1 MKKTILSI
9 LLFTLCGNTIFSQ
22 GFFKLDFSDEFNGT
36 RLNTNNWRYQTGES
50 GWGNN
55 EKQYYTSGDNVTV
68 RDGYLIITAKR
79 ENRGNS
85 AYTSSRINTSGKYST
100 TYGRIEARI
109 SLPIEQGLWP
119 AFWMMPEKSV
129 YGGWAASGEIDI
141 MEAKGRF
148 PNQYSG
154 ALHFG
159 GAWPSNTHI
168 SSGDYTFKGGK
179 TIEDFHVYAVEWK
192 EGEFTWYCDDQLV
205 HKRTSGWYTGTQP
218 FPAPF
223 DEDFH
228 ILLNM
233 AVGGNFDGG
242 VVPSG
247 DWQSGEMKVDYVR
260 VYKWSDTLTEKE
272 IPEDAGLIV
281 EPNEINIARNKSA
294 MASSTHTHLEEGVLS
309 AANVTDGLY
318 STRWGSK
325 EENQEFENEWIRIDL
340 QEIQE
345 IDKLIIEW
353 ESAYAKTYEVRI
365 SDDLTKW
372 ETIYTT
378 TNGEGYTSIIRTPF
392 SARHIMVYCRRKS
405 LVENRYYGYSI
416 LEIEAYGAA
425 TSGINDKSLV
435 ENIKISRQLDE
446 ICVDVVFD
454 IKKIYLY
461 TIEGRLVAEQTKP
474 TVNIA
479 GMAKGVYTLIVQ
491 DVDNFLNTFKI
502 AL

>member
-1 MKKTILSI
+1 
-9 LLFTLCGNTIFSQ
+9 
-22 GFFKLDFSDEFNGT
+22 
-36 RLNTNNWRYQTGES
+36 
-50 GWGNN
+50 
-55 EKQYYTSGDNVTV
+55 
-68 RDGYLIITAKR
+68 
-79 ENRGNS
+79 
-85 AYTSSRINTSGKYST
+85 
-100 TYGRIEARI
+100 
-109 SLPIEQGLWP
+109 
-119 AFWMMPEKSV
+119 
-129 YGGWAASGEIDI
+129 
-141 MEAKGRF
+141 
-148 PNQYSG
+148 
-154 ALHFG
+154 
-159 GAWPSNTHI
+159 
-168 SSGDYTFKGGK
+168 
-179 TIEDFHVYAVEWK
+179 
-192 EGEFTWYCDDQLV
+192 
-205 HKRTSGWYTGTQP
+205 
-218 FPAPF
+218 
-223 DEDFH
+223 
-228 ILLNM
+228 
-233 AVGGNFDGG
+233 
-242 VVPSG
+242 
-247 DWQSGEMKVDYVR
+247 
-260 VYKWSDTLTEKE
+260 
-272 IPEDAGLIV
+272 
-281 EPNEINIARNKSA
+281 
-294 MASSTHTHLEEGVLS
+294 VLS